1 MCKISCG
8 CSGADLTKDA
18 RLFWLQIRKSLGMRY
33 IGKRAE
39 SGWRAQKFAGRQ
51 LRGDAGRE
59 RSENADSGFS
69 TAWKQR
75 VFTYCIMII

>member
-33 IGKRAE
+33 IGKKAQNRDGGHRSSE
-39 SGWRAQKFAGRQ
+39 S
-51 LRGDAGRE
+51 RGAFVSR
-59 RSENADSGFS
+59 
-69 TAWKQR
+69 KL
-75 VFTYCIMII
+75 